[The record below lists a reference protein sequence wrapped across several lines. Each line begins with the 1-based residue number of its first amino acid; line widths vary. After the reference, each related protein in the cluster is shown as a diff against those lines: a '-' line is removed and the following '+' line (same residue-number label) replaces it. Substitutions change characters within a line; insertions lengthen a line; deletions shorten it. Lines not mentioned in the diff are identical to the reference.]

1 MKPYTK
7 IKTKKAAQFKRLV
20 GISQKKFNR
29 VVNRLKS
36 YQDELKK
43 HNGLKKR
50 GLNTSKVSLEDRLLL
65 TFYYL
70 RHYPTFD
77 NLAAVFSISESY
89 CQKIYSKMSRM
100 LAKILRLPSRK
111 TLFEKGFE
119 TLIIDVTEQRI
130 ERPKKNQK
138 AFYSGKKHF
147 HTIKAQLIICALT
160 MQILSVVVGKGRQHD
175 FALFKASKLLLNPNS
190 KLLADS
196 GYQGIEKYHKNSS
209 IPFKKKKG
217 KSLSAEE
224 KAHNK
229 ALSKQ
234 RILIENVNRQCK
246 IFRIVKDVY
255 RGKHKNYSLNWH
267 LISAIVNLRYT
278 AL

>member
-1 MKPYTK
+1 MKPYSK
-7 IKTKKAAQFKRLV
+7 IKAKKKAKFKRLV
-20 GISQKKFNR
+20 GISQEKFNH
-29 VVNRLKS
+29 VVSSLKS
-36 YQDELKK
+36 HQSELKK
-43 HNGLKKR
+43 HNGLKRR
-50 GLNTSKVSLEDRLLL
+50 GLNKSKVSLEDRLLL
-65 TFYYL
+65 TLYYL

-77 NLAAVFSISESY
+77 NLAAIFSISESY
-89 CQKIYSKMSRM
+89 CQKIYSKISRM
-100 LAKILRLPSRK
+100 LANILKLPSRK
-111 TLFEKGFE
+111 TLLEKGFS

-130 ERPKKNQK
+130 ERPQKGQK
-138 AFYSGKKHF
+138 AFYSGKKHY

-160 MQILSVVVGKGRQHD
+160 MQILSVVMGKGRQHD
-175 FALFKASKLLLNPNS
+175 FALFKASKLLLDPNS

-196 GYQGIEKYHKNSS
+196 GYQGIEKYHKNSI

-217 KSLSAEE
+217 KSLTTKE

-234 RILIENVNRQCK
+234 RVLVENVNRQCK

-267 LISAIVNLRYT
+267 LISAIVNFRYST
-278 AL
+278 S